1 MSILTEDFNLK
12 KLSHRRSV
20 REWIQNK
27 VDALNKIVYDKN
39 YEISKL
45 SSIYFNKL
53 KSAKRVC
60 IVGNG
65 PVKKNI
71 THLLDKFDVII
82 RFNNYS
88 KDTDSK
94 LVGSRTEVQF
104 MCLQCANQDH
114 WITNA
119 DCIIAF
125 EIHREKLFK
134 KISDLLKQRAIVPPM
149 DYVKNMKK
157 ISDMTR
163 GFYAIA
169 SCLQVQEKIN
179 KDLKIYLI
187 GFGGKGHHFDKNV
200 KISHF
205 HDEEKHIIKQLKK
218 QERLIDLKD
227 IDTDTD
233 ADVENKIF

>member
-88 KDTDSK
+88 K
-94 LVGSRTEVQF
+94 
-104 MCLQCANQDH
+104 
-114 WITNA
+114 
-119 DCIIAF
+119 
-125 EIHREKLFK
+125 
-134 KISDLLKQRAIVPPM
+134 
-149 DYVKNMKK
+149 
-157 ISDMTR
+157 
-163 GFYAIA
+163 
-169 SCLQVQEKIN
+169 
-179 KDLKIYLI
+179 
-187 GFGGKGHHFDKNV
+187 
-200 KISHF
+200 
-205 HDEEKHIIKQLKK
+205 
-218 QERLIDLKD
+218 
-227 IDTDTD
+227 
-233 ADVENKIF
+233 IF